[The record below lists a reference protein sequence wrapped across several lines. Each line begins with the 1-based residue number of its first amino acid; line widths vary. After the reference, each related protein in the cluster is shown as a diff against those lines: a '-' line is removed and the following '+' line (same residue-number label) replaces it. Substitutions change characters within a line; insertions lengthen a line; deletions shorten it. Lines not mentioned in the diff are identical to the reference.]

1 MPKNRPPRANPRKK
15 ADNVAAVAYAAFPNT
30 SPSRYIQI
38 TWNIRPAVPD
48 NKNKAHKKM
57 KLPERSNFGIAN
69 RFFIKNVIVL
79 GNEFFTADKKMIT
92 EIAKEVE
99 Q

>member
-69 RFFIKNVIVL
+69 RFFIKNVIDNFDFSKL
-79 GNEFFTADKKMIT
+79 KKKRGPKKPPLFF
-92 EIAKEVE
+92 V
-99 Q
+99 

>member
-69 RFFIKNVIVL
+69 RFFIKNVIDNFAFSKL
-79 GNEFFTADKKMIT
+79 KKKRGPKKPPLFF
-92 EIAKEVE
+92 V
-99 Q
+99 